1 MNIIITGRHLELTS
15 NLKKYAEG
23 KLKKFNKYLNNVA
36 EATVTLSVEKYRHR
50 AEVLLKANGLII
62 QAESVTGEMYSSIDD
77 VTEKLERQLKKYK
90 DKWISYRKGEEKEV
104 VKELETRG
112 IGRPSTYKSIIS
124 TLLDRLYIEKQKKTI
139 HVTEMGIK
147 VSDFLIES
155 NFCFID
161 LGFTAEL
168 EETLDRIAH
177 QDADKLCTLRNFWE
191 KAKLL

>member
-90 DKWISYRKGEEKEV
+90 DKWISYRKGEEKEPTV
-104 VKELETRG
+104 LNNEELPSPIIKKESLDIKPMSPEEAAMQME
-112 IGRPSTYKSIIS
+112 
-124 TLLDRLYIEKQKKTI
+124 LLGKNFFIFTNVSSGNVNVLYRKKD
-139 HVTEMGIK
+139 GN
-147 VSDFLIES
+147 FGLIEP
-155 NFCFID
+155 
-161 LGFTAEL
+161 A
-168 EETLDRIAH
+168 R
-177 QDADKLCTLRNFWE
+177 
-191 KAKLL
+191 